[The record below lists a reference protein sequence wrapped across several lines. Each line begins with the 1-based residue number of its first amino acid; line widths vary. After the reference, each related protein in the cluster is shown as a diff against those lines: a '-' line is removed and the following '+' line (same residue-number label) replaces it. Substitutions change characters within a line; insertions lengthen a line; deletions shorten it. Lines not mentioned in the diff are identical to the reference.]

1 MFRENANLGL
11 SDDRVDIKKGLL
23 KNENSPLQL
32 IQGTSKFI
40 QSPVQSRKF
49 IGYNFMDG
57 ESREYVLQ

>member
-32 IQGTSKFI
+32 I
-40 QSPVQSRKF
+40 
-49 IGYNFMDG
+49 
-57 ESREYVLQ
+57 